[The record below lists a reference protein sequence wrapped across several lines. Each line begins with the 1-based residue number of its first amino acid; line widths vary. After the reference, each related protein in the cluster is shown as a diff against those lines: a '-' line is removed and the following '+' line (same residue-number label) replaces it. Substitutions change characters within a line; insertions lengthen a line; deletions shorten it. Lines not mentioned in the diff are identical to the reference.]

1 MANLSFDARA
11 LGQEALRRVADADA
25 LLAQY
30 EGHSTGH
37 HDGYPVPRP
46 DCVALSDGTRLPAGH
61 APAYASHLMRSA
73 ELLTQ
78 VAQLAAQTRVDEA
91 TAQAEAH
98 ATATNDDGDDT
109 VDGM

>member
-1 MANLSFDARA
+1 
-11 LGQEALRRVADADA
+11 
-25 LLAQY
+25 
-30 EGHSTGH
+30 
-37 HDGYPVPRP
+37 
-46 DCVALSDGTRLPAGH
+46 
-61 APAYASHLMRSA
+61 MRSA

-78 VAQLAAQTRVDEA
+78 VAQVAAQTRVDEA